1 MNLPKLITDLA
12 EAQNNH
18 DGAAYASLFS
28 DSAIVFDEGQTH
40 YGRAAIQKW
49 IEKSN
54 EENKTIMRPMDFEK
68 GEKTL
73 VFTAEIS
80 GTFPGSPAVLN
91 FNLVIQQG
99 FIQSLKITG

>member
-1 MNLPKLITDLA
+1 MNLPKLITDLIN
-12 EAQNNH
+12 AQNSH

-28 DSAIVFDEGQTH
+28 DNAVVLDEGKTH
-40 YGRAAIQKW
+40 TGRTAIQKW

-54 EENKTIMRPMDFEK
+54 EENQTVLKPIGYEL
-68 GEKTL
+68 GENGS

-80 GTFPGSPAVLN
+80 GTFPGSPAILD

-99 FIQSLKITG
+99 LIQSLKITG